1 MRLIRLTS
9 KQLQGL
15 FDCNFNSD
23 IIIQPGS
30 KIALHSFTSQFN
42 RLEITINAQNDT
54 IQYSVDGAGN
64 SKSLSLPH
72 GTWNNSNI
80 EQLFSIIT
88 RDLNSAMNYTKNQL
102 GRQWFAGMLEGRV
115 MFQCMAGTII
125 LPYVANVQQFVKRV
139 NVAQNTEYGVGAYQR
154 NGGTSSRQ
162 DAFMYFTATQCKG
175 SGSFRAKYFND
186 IEPTNSG
193 FQLAYSLEP
202 PSATTTL
209 ISPADISYGIR
220 LVDPTQPYKITVN
233 GLETVTAVLPIIG
246 DTLAIDTYEGKL
258 YLRVY
263 RLAGNGVETL
273 HIANYDHTTNYFPI
287 GVFVGDTVMSNI
299 RFTTDYFYNNDN
311 PVSPVDNTLE
321 ANNNL
326 PTLTRIP
333 PTLNFLQFNDVNL
346 SLEFG
351 YKQPRYPS
359 SGFSPPEIN
368 AIYLAENGF
377 QLRDFSESYIIEMLN
392 LNIDSYDALTSQ
404 RRNFLAVI
412 PQLSTVREQV
422 VYVAPNLVFLD
433 LNNSSPILM
442 RQFKSRILRED
453 LVPIDTFGLSTLTI
467 LIKGPNEA

>member
-1 MRLIRLTS
+1 MRLIRLTT
-9 KQLQGL
+9 KQLQGI

-23 IIIQPGS
+23 IVIQPFS

-42 RLEITINAQNDT
+42 RLEIVINSQNDT

-64 SKSLSLPH
+64 VKSITLPH

-80 EQLFSIIT
+80 EQLFSAVT
-88 RDLNSAMNYTKNQL
+88 QNLNQSMDYTKNQL

-125 LPYVANVQQFVKRV
+125 APPPNTAFVKLV
-139 NVAQNTEYGVGAYQR
+139 NVAQNTSYGPGAYQR
-154 NGGTSSRQ
+154 NGGTTSQQ
-162 DAFMYFTATQCKG
+162 DAFMYFNATQCKG
-175 SGSFRAKYFND
+175 SGSFRARYFND

-193 FQLAYSLEP
+193 FQLVYALEP
-202 PSATTTL
+202 PTATTTV
-209 ISPADISYGIR
+209 IHPGDVSYGIR
-220 LVDPTQPYKITVN
+220 LVDAMQPYKITIN
-233 GLETVTAVLPIIG
+233 GLETATTVMPVIA
-246 DTLAIDTYEGKL
+246 DTLAIDTFGGKL
-258 YLRVY
+258 YLRIY
-263 RLAGNGVETL
+263 RNAGNVVETL

-287 GVFVGDTVMSNI
+287 AVFVGDTVMNAI
-299 RFTTDYFYNNDN
+299 RFTTDYFYNNNN
-311 PVSPVDNTLE
+311 PPSAIDNTLE

-351 YKQPRYPS
+351 YKQPRYPET
-359 SGFSPPEIN
+359 GFSPPEIN
-368 AIYLAENGF
+368 AVYQAESGF
-377 QLRDFSESYIIEMLN
+377 QLRDFSESFIIEMLN
-392 LNIDSYDALTSQ
+392 LSIDSYDALTAQ

-422 VYVAPNLVFLD
+422 VYVAPTLIFLD
-433 LNNSSPILM
+433 LNNNAPMLM

-453 LVPIDTFGLSTLTI
+453 LTPIDTFGLSTLTV
-467 LIKGPNEA
+467 LIKGKDEL